1 MRPPGTFFFE
11 CFFSFCAAVDS
22 DAEERSG
29 ALRLGLEL
37 NLHLWGNSF
46 RRSLSGVQSVID
58 VGQEN
63 AVISPEKVQ
72 RV

>member
-1 MRPPGTFFFE
+1 MFL
-11 CFFSFCAAVDS
+11 SFCAAVDS
-22 DAEERSG
+22 GAEERSG

-37 NLHLWGNSF
+37 NLHFWGNSL
-46 RRSLSGVQSVID
+46 RRSLSGVQSERD
-58 VGQEN
+58 VVQEN